1 VRVLQP
7 CDVLPLLPFS
17 INPSFSLWSRTSKA
31 HNSSVKDLLQPDGE
45 AEFSAHYN
53 SVHGMSYMQQYGR
66 IQFRSDSGADSRPDD
81 NELVVVNDDEVLL
94 NINVTSGTSVLTMYA
109 VRRFKIQSHEVD
121 STVALT
127 PMQPSSQRN
136 KTQPLDFSCTEFDL
150 NALPSGAKRATFM
163 RVSPQTRFQ
172 ALVRC

>member
-1 VRVLQP
+1 MRVLQL
-7 CDVLPLLPFS
+7 CVVLLLFLFP
-17 INPSFSLWSRTSKA
+17 INPSSSLWSRTSKA
-31 HNSSVKDLLQPDGE
+31 HNSSVKDLLQPDGQ

-53 SVHGMSYMQQYGR
+53 SVHGMSCKQQYGR
-66 IQFRSDSGADSRPDD
+66 IQFHSDSGADSRPDD
-81 NELVVVNDDEVLL
+81 NELVVVNDNEVLL
-94 NINVTSGTSVLTMYA
+94 DINVTSGTNVLTMYA

-121 STVALT
+121 VNVALT

-163 RVSPQTRFQ
+163 RVLPQTRFQ